1 MKGKS
6 WLLAVHG
13 KAALQKA
20 AFQAAKD
27 GKRERKRLSFER
39 QKITFWKA
47 AKKKAAPA
55 WPEATF

>member
-6 WLLAVHG
+6 WLLVSPWQG
-13 KAALQKA
+13 ALQKA

-27 GKRERKRLSFER
+27 GKREGKRLSFER

-47 AKKKAAPA
+47 AKKKADPA